1 MNICLIGDGLTNLVL
16 AKILANK
23 NISIS
28 VCFESKKT
36 KKSTSRTIGIS
47 KNNFDFFK
55 SNIIDIK
62 KISWPIN
69 YIQIFNELN
78 QIEEILNFKSTD
90 SQLFFIVKH
99 SELYEL
105 VQKDIKKN
113 KFIKKIK
120 IKKSFD
126 DEIIENN
133 KFDLIINSETQNKIS
148 KKIFF
153 KRITKDYKS
162 VAFTTIVKHQKCI
175 NNKAV
180 QIFTSCGPL
189 AFLPYSNTETSIVF
203 SVLDEKKNKS
213 EKEIKE
219 LIIKYNKYYKINSF
233 KNFEKYNLKFS
244 ILRKY
249 YHKNI
254 LCFGDNL
261 HNIHPLAGQ
270 GFNMT
275 LRDIKILS
283 DLIDEK
289 IDLGLPLD
297 SSILKEFESKTKHLN
312 YIFSSGINFIH
323 EFFKFDNKYGNNYS
337 KEILKYLGKNNL
349 FNKYIS
355 KFADQGL
362 AL

>member
-1 MNICLIGDGLTNLVL
+1 V
-16 AKILANK
+16 
-23 NISIS
+23 
-28 VCFESKKT
+28 
-36 KKSTSRTIGIS
+36 S
-47 KNNFDFFK
+47 KNN
-55 SNIIDIK
+55 S
-62 KISWPIN
+62 
-69 YIQIFNELN
+69 
-78 QIEEILNFKSTD
+78 
-90 SQLFFIVKH
+90 
-99 SELYEL
+99 
-105 VQKDIKKN
+105 
-113 KFIKKIK
+113 
-120 IKKSFD
+120 
-126 DEIIENN
+126 
-133 KFDLIINSETQNKIS
+133 S
-148 KKIFF
+148 KFF

-203 SVLDEKKNKS
+203 SVLDEKKSKS